1 MFKNNVNINWNN
13 PDISLLGSGDLSNPE
28 ALNFD
33 AMNDNEPTK
42 KSKPR
47 KGKKLNNDS
56 VALRKRQD
64 YQKLDNKGQRGYK

>member
-1 MFKNNVNINWNN
+1 
-13 PDISLLGSGDLSNPE
+13 
-28 ALNFD
+28 
-33 AMNDNEPTK
+33 MNDNEPTK